1 MTSVM
6 HVPGLAAPSAPATL
20 YARFLKRG
28 CDVVVASVLLVLALP
43 LMALVAVAVRVALG
57 PPVLYRDERAG
68 VGGRPIQVAK
78 FRSMSQATDASGRLL
93 ADEHRLGAFGRFLRR
108 TSLDE
113 LPQLFSVLAGDMSM
127 IGPRPL
133 PLRYVPRYDSRQAGR
148 LLVRPGLTGWA
159 QVNGR
164 NAVAWPER
172 LEYDVRYVE
181 MLGRATAPLTDL
193 WIAVLTACQ
202 LVSQAITGRGISAPG
217 AATMQEFAP

>member
-1 MTSVM
+1 MCAPSLTV
-6 HVPGLAAPSAPATL
+6 PSAPTTL
-20 YARFLKRG
+20 YAGFGKRLA
-28 CDVVVASVLLVLALP
+28 DLVASAVLLVLLAP
-43 LMALVAVAVRVALG
+43 VMALVALAVRLVLG

-68 VGGRPIQVAK
+68 RGGRPIGIAK
-78 FRSMSQATDASGRLL
+78 FRSMSQATDASGAPLPDS
-93 ADEHRLGAFGRFLRR
+93 ARLGAFGRFLRR

-113 LPQLFSVLAGDMSM
+113 LPQLFSVLRGDMSL

-133 PLRYVPRYDSRQAGR
+133 PTRYVPRYSARQAAR

-164 NAVAWPER
+164 NAVDWPER
-172 LEYDVRYVE
+172 LEFDVQYVE

-193 WIAVLTACQ
+193 WIAVLTAFQ
-202 LVSQAITGRGISAPG
+202 MVFQAITGRGIAAPG